1 LVSAY
6 GINMTAST
14 GVGSQAV
21 AEFEEAAY
29 YSSDLASFQREYNI
43 ITNPISTLIGPNKTK
58 DGYYAECSLDVEY
71 ITALGQNV
79 STWMISHDQFDLTWW
94 AETLVS
100 SKAPWVQSIS
110 WGSGEQNYPDSQVL
124 STNDA
129 FNKLALM
136 GFTIF
141 SASGDVGTGHTGT
154 FDCGQFSPT
163 FPATVEWLTAVG
175 GVYTESGT
183 QTAWSD
189 SGGGLSFLIGRPAW
203 QDAAVASYFS
213 ANKDLPPSRYY
224 NKSGRAIPDVSAIAT
239 NFRVTIA
246 NYSTGTL
253 SGTSAA
259 TPSWAGIASLLN
271 DALYARGEK
280 GIGYL
285 NPTLYKM
292 AGVGVDITAGDN
304 KVFPCDGGFAAVAG
318 FDLVSGWGTPLFHL
332 LYDAIV
338 GGSIVGK

>member
-1 LVSAY
+1 
-6 GINMTAST
+6 M
-14 GVGSQAV
+14 QA
-21 AEFEEAAY
+21 A
-29 YSSDLASFQREYNI
+29 LASHACAFV
-43 ITNPISTLIGPNKTK
+43 
-58 DGYYAECSLDVEY
+58 CSPSNFFFCVVDFFFFPLS
-71 ITALGQNV
+71 AL
-79 STWMISHDQFDLTWW
+79 
-94 AETLVS
+94 
-100 SKAPWVQSIS
+100 
-110 WGSGEQNYPDSQVL
+110 
-124 STNDA
+124 
-129 FNKLALM
+129 
-136 GFTIF
+136 
-141 SASGDVGTGHTGT
+141 
-154 FDCGQFSPT
+154 
-163 FPATVEWLTAVG
+163 
-175 GVYTESGT
+175 
-183 QTAWSD
+183 
-189 SGGGLSFLIGRPAW
+189 
-203 QDAAVASYFS
+203 
-213 ANKDLPPSRYY
+213 LPLLHL
-224 NKSGRAIPDVSAIAT
+224 K
-239 NFRVTIA
+239 